1 MFYVERQ
8 ISNFLFLYY
17 ISKPHFNRWDWHE
30 QHIKTRHVS
39 TKWKSYLN
47 EEVSLFYLTNSWM
60 VLSAMPK
67 QNKQWIG
74 RDGLLIDYQS
84 IIFVLL
90 FSFLYSCTTASSITL
105 MLKGKRQVH
114 VSDHLWS
121 RRLKAWHAKCSPRH
135 CAITLYKAVEISC
148 HSFWWSCILRIMIC
162 EVMILV
168 IPNDFRSC
176 PCVLSGVNFLRTLKT
191 AGCAGEGGL

>member
-1 MFYVERQ
+1 M
-8 ISNFLFLYY
+8 
-17 ISKPHFNRWDWHE
+17 SKDKSRIFSFCIIFPSLTLTGWDWRE

-47 EEVSLFYLTNSWM
+47 EEVAFSSWM

-67 QNKQWIG
+67 QNSRWIG
-74 RDGLLIDYQS
+74 RDGLLIDY
-84 IIFVLL
+84 FCAA

-105 MLKGKRQVH
+105 MLTGKRQVL

-121 RRLKAWHAKCSPRH
+121 IRHLKADDMKCSPRH
-135 CAITLYKAVEISC
+135 RAMTLYKAVEISC

-176 PCVLSGVNFLRTLKT
+176 PRVLSGVNFLKTLKT
-191 AGCAGEGGL
+191 AGCAGQGGL